1 MANMSLSMEY
11 AIVCR
16 QNELFRR
23 GDIRSDKANCS
34 SICCAQDMA
43 FLGGG
48 LETRTVARWTCR
60 VSGSWGGC
68 DCDSAGHVQV
78 VLAAEVLVEKA
89 EILKIIKRRQVMY
102 VGLEQELLMK

>member
-1 MANMSLSMEY
+1 MTNMSLSMEY
-11 AIVCR
+11 ATVCR
-16 QNELFRR
+16 QKELFRR
-23 GDIRSDKANCS
+23 GDIISDKANCS

-68 DCDSAGHVQV
+68 DSAGHVQV
-78 VLAAEVLVEKA
+78 VLAAQVLVEKA

-102 VGLEQELLMK
+102 MGLEQELLVK